1 MSYHN
6 GMTIEEIADAS
17 MYHSRWDEDHRSI
30 CEDCYS
36 DWYDAMQDMAHDAK
50 LDAMAEAEG
59 VQL

>member
-1 MSYHN
+1 MNYQ

-17 MYHSRWDEDHRSI
+17 MMHSRWDEEHRRV

-36 DWYDAMQDMAHDAK
+36 DWCDEMLDMIRDAE
-50 LDAMAEAEG
+50 LDAMAKAEG

>member
-1 MSYHN
+1 MNYQ
-6 GMTIEEIADAS
+6 GMTVDEIADAS
-17 MYHSRWDEDHRSI
+17 MQHSRWDEDHRSI

-36 DWYDAMQDMAHDAK
+36 DWYDAMQDMARDAE